1 MAHIIWVTTL
11 PRPKLKVGCAFPMV
25 ISSDF
30 RMGKHRDGDHEED
43 APYCSISIIPGQLIG
58 HVRDHCGAVSLGT
71 HLYLFSGSSLPGETV
86 KKRYSFRSLNN
97 YLNLI
102 LDLILEGNSLLL
114 SFHS

>member
-1 MAHIIWVTTL
+1 MAQIIWVTTR
-11 PRPKLKVGCAFPMV
+11 PRPKLRP
-25 ISSDF
+25 
-30 RMGKHRDGDHEED
+30 
-43 APYCSISIIPGQLIG
+43 IPGQRFG
-58 HVRDHCGAVSLGT
+58 HVTDHCGGVLQGT
-71 HLYLFSGSSLPGETV
+71 PLYLFSGSSLPVETV

>member
-1 MAHIIWVTTL
+1 MAHILWVTAR
-11 PRPKLKVGCAFPMV
+11 PGPKL
-25 ISSDF
+25 ST
-30 RMGKHRDGDHEED
+30 
-43 APYCSISIIPGQLIG
+43 SIITGPPYG
-58 HVRDHCGAVSLGT
+58 HVTDHCGAVLQGT
-71 HLYLFSGSSLPGETV
+71 PLYLFSGYSLPVETV